1 MLPPSP
7 RYYYSA
13 LPQNNIIKWFD
24 IVLTEFRGGGV
35 VGGDSITAVVLSV
48 VFSLSKLLLNSVHL

>member
-1 MLPPSP
+1 MKWMDVFSTIRRNMLPPSS

-13 LPQNNIIKWFD
+13 LPQNNLD

-35 VGGDSITAVVLSV
+35 VGGDSIPAVVVSV
-48 VFSLSKLLLNSVHL
+48 VL